1 MMSDL
6 ESYLKQVRKGMRF
19 VSGFNKTSFCNE
31 LAAQAEYTGTLP
43 SGDGKALGRAMRQVY
58 GISIF
63 FRILLIVTAFPL
75 GLLSTPMIVAWFPDF
90 PATLFLLLALLWV
103 LLAAYYGGRWSGLFT
118 GLSAAIPRLVALVGF
133 TFALDFINQY
143 FDSYQVSEGVLGA
156 VVLTSIMLPII
167 GFLAGGRIRRPD

>member
-19 VSGFNKTSFCNE
+19 VSGANKTSFCNE

-43 SGDGKALGRAMRQVY
+43 SGNGKALGRAMRQVY
-58 GISIF
+58 GISMF
-63 FRILLIVTAFPL
+63 FRILLIVT
-75 GLLSTPMIVAWFPDF
+75 DF

-118 GLSAAIPRLVALVGF
+118 GLSAAIPRLIGLVAF

>member
-58 GISIF
+58 GISMF

-118 GLSAAIPRLVALVGF
+118 GLSAAIPRLIGLVAF